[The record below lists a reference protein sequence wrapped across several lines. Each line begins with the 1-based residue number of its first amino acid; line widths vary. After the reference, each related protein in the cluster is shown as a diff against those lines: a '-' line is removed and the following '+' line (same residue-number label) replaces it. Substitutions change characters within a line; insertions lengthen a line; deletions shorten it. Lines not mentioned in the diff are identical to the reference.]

1 MAKNQRKSCHPKE
14 LKMDL
19 LKVISAEYVSDHKMS
34 VTFNN
39 RSKLICDLF
48 QSVQSGVFQVLQDK
62 AKFKNF
68 TVIDGVVEWPGELDI
83 APEYLYK
90 IGTAVQCNTKLPE
103 PDYVSWT
110 G

>member
-1 MAKNQRKSCHPKE
+1 
-14 LKMDL
+14 MDL
-19 LKVISAEYVSDHKMS
+19 LKVTTAEYVSDYKMS

-39 RSKLICDLF
+39 GSKLICDL
-48 QSVQSGVFQVLQDK
+48 VQVLTLGVFQVLQDK

-68 TVIDGVVEWPGELDI
+68 TVKDGVVEWPSELDI

-90 IGTAVQCNTKLPE
+90 IGTAAQGSTKLPE